1 MDQNILAY
9 FWLFFYIDTWGLYG
23 FEIYRLRSK
32 VVCLFVQAS
41 VFVQAKSH

>member
-9 FWLFFYIDTWGLYG
+9 FWLIFLHDTCGLYG
-23 FEIYRLRSK
+23 FEIYILRSK